1 MSISASYSPLS
12 FLFRNPDRS
21 SRISFALLALVLC
34 YVMASLAAG
43 TESPG
48 ERMVIIRYLNFVFCG
63 FFAFIIPHV
72 RFPDDK
78 RYLLQALNL
87 DPHQL
92 FEYTAKSLS
101 PVFVLFSVMIGLLAF
116 FDVSDPLGGLNDKI
130 MAFVSGWALMA
141 GIGVMAAV
149 RYITIGEVSQQWQE
163 GRRGAGFMNSMK
175 QVGQTPSVPAGSF
188 PSLLTTVNIS
198 AGGML
203 LVVAGAY
210 LGGVTGSAAFET
222 IPGLL
227 ILAYAIFRMMRIR
240 PVFDRFF
247 YHTNA
252 FYTELFLNPK
262 TVQDGREPVRH
273 NAIYWVPSRWKPAAW
288 FSILQLDRK
297 QPVGRMLLVG
307 HILLWTLFYAGL
319 GDALIS
325 SFLLLLVL
333 GKCMAIYPLSTRPYA
348 PLLFQY
354 RLLRPAEWIL
364 VRFFVNLRWLPLLAL
379 SLWLV
384 SLFSARADL
393 SFVMQWALIDIA
405 LSLLT
410 ALLFTLLHEFRL
422 KKLYA

>member
-1 MSISASYSPLS
+1 MNFSVSFSPLS
-12 FLFRNPDRS
+12 FLFRAPDRS
-21 SRISFALLALVLC
+21 SHISFGLLALVLC

-43 TESPG
+43 TDSPG
-48 ERMVIIRYLNFVFCG
+48 ERMVMIRYLNFLFCG

-72 RFPDDK
+72 RFPDGK

-87 DPHQL
+87 SPHQL
-92 FEYTAKSLS
+92 FEYTARSLW
-101 PVFVLFSVMIGLLAF
+101 PVFALFSVMIGLLAF
-116 FDVSDPLGGLNDKI
+116 FDINAPLGALNAKI

-141 GIGVMAAV
+141 GIGVLALV

-163 GRRGAGFMNSMK
+163 GRRGAGLLNSLK

-210 LGGVTGSAAFET
+210 LGATTGAAAFET
-222 IPGLL
+222 LPGLL
-227 ILAYAIFRMMRIR
+227 LLGYAIFRMMRIR
-240 PVFDRFF
+240 AVFDRFF

-262 TVQDGREPVRH
+262 TVQDEREPVRH

-297 QPVGRMLLVG
+297 QPVGRILLVG

-333 GKCMAIYPLSTRPYA
+333 GKCAAIYPLSTRPYA

-354 RLLRPAEWIL
+354 RLLRPADWIL

-384 SLFSARADL
+384 SLFSARADF
-393 SFVMQWALIDIA
+393 SFIARWLFIDA
-405 LSLLT
+405 GLSLLT
-410 ALLFTLLHEFRL
+410 ALLLTFLHEFRL

>member
-1 MSISASYSPLS
+1 M
-12 FLFRNPDRS
+12 
-21 SRISFALLALVLC
+21 VLC

-48 ERMVIIRYLNFVFCG
+48 ERMVIIRYLNFIFCG

-72 RFPDDK
+72 RFPDGK

-87 DPHQL
+87 NPQQL
-92 FEYTAKSLS
+92 FEYTAKSLA
-101 PVFVLFSVMIGLLAF
+101 PVFVLFSVMIALLAF
-116 FDVSDPLGGLNDKI
+116 FDLSGPTEALNDKI

-163 GRRGAGFMNSMK
+163 GRRGAGFINSMK

-188 PSLLTTVNIS
+188 PSLITTINIS

-210 LGGVTGSAAFET
+210 LSGKTGAAAFET
-222 IPGLL
+222 LPGLL
-227 ILAYAIFRMMRIR
+227 LLSYALFRMMQIR

-252 FYTELFLNPK
+252 FYSELFLNPK
-262 TVQDGREPVRH
+262 TVEDGREPVRH
-273 NAIYWVPSRWKPAAW
+273 NAIYWVPARWKPAAW

-297 QPVGRMLLVG
+297 QPAGRMLLVG
-307 HILLWTLFYAGL
+307 HIVLWTLFYAGL
-319 GDALIS
+319 NNAIIS
-325 SFLLLLVL
+325 SFLFLLVL

-354 RLLRPAEWIL
+354 RLLRPADWIL
-364 VRFFVNLRWLPLLAL
+364 VRFFVNLRWLPLMAL

-393 SFVMQWALIDIA
+393 AFVAWWIAADIG
-405 LSLLT
+405 LSLFT
-410 ALLFTLLHEFRL
+410 ALLFTFLHEFRL